1 MHAAAPAASAHAPAE
16 PTGMHTATE
25 PTAMHAAAETTSEAA
40 AMAATE
46 AAAATAAV
54 EGESRRCKRKR
65 RAERAC
71 DRAFEKPVHPD
82 ASVVNRRRKKVMS
95 RAKSSRDFN

>member
-1 MHAAAPAASAHAPAE
+1 MHAAS
-16 PTGMHTATE
+16 E
-25 PTAMHAAAETTSEAA
+25 PTAMHAASEAAAMAASEAA

-46 AAAATAAV
+46 AAATAAV
-54 EGESRRCKRKR
+54 EGESRRRKRKR
-65 RAERAC
+65 RAERAH

-82 ASVVNRRRKKVMS
+82 ASVVLNRSDGSRRRKKAIS